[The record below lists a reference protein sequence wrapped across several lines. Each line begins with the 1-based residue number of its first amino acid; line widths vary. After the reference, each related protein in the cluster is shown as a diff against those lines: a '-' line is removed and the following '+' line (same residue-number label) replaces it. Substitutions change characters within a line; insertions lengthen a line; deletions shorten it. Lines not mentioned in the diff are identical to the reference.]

1 MAEKYYVYIL
11 TTTHNKMF
19 YIGVTNDLCR
29 RTTEH
34 RNKATDG
41 FTKKYNVHKPV
52 YFEAYSDPRI
62 AIKREKQLK
71 RWNRQKKIALIESQN
86 PDWKDLSEYSFEIK
100 QF

>member
-41 FTKKYNVHKPV
+41 FTKKYNIHKLV
-52 YFEAYSDPRI
+52 YFEAYSDPQI

-71 RWNRQKKIALIESQN
+71 RWIRQKKAALIESQN
-86 PDWKDLSEYSFEIK
+86 PDWKDLSEL
-100 QF
+100 